1 VVQAEEK
8 HKYDAREFT
17 LKSSY
22 DKEIERL
29 THIINLYKDK
39 LTRKESENRNLFVD
53 LKIYK
58 DRENNIK
65 ADSLGEL
72 QVLRSEI
79 THLHTTLELT
89 RT

>member
-1 VVQAEEK
+1 METE
-8 HKYDAREFT
+8 HKWEAREQTF
-17 LKSSY
+17 KSQHE
-22 DKEIERL
+22 KEIERL

-58 DRENNIK
+58 DREANNK

-72 QVLRSEI
+72 QSLRIEI
-79 THLHTTLELT
+79 SQVTISLEQT
-89 RT
+89 VT